1 MPDFIIYMLLFVS
14 VTIGIAFL
22 LTIIQNTKRNL
33 VVEQIAHS
41 ISSTTIHDQQQILV
55 NNIKEKILNGGY
67 SSPQKATADL
77 TRIFHKQTNH
87 LRIAYPELTD
97 LDMTVLLLLAIG
109 LDNHEIIVFLD
120 MSKRTYYKRR
130 QLTATRVG
138 ITAAQ
143 LDQFAMANIV

>member
-1 MPDFIIYMLLFVS
+1 MPRFIIYMLV
-14 VTIGIAFL
+14 L
-22 LTIIQNTKRNL
+22 LAADIILAILTSIIRVTKRKL
-33 VVEQIAHS
+33 VVEQIS
-41 ISSTTIHDQQQILV
+41 NSVSSMTIHDQQQILIANV
-55 NNIKEKILNGGY
+55 KEKIMNGGY
-67 SSPQKATADL
+67 SSPQKATAEL
-77 TRIFHKQTNH
+77 TRIFQKQTNH
-87 LRIAYPELTD
+87 LRITYPELTD

-138 ITAAQ
+138 LTAAQ